1 MSFVLNRN
9 VKEAKVINYY
19 GGSINVTLEN
29 NKTINLG
36 SISNNNSIE
45 MNNLKKVYLIK
56 IGQQN
61 NNDKN
66 IFLVAATKKFN
77 ETQVMKENVEKNP
90 KNIMTNAN
98 ANYNLLSQNKSKNP
112 IINNNEE
119 EELIPYRNVNK
130 NFVETEEINFGN
142 SSRESNERI
151 KMSEKRKIREQSLN
165 TALKTISKKPTRN
178 ARKSL
183 SQLETEIASFKKKN
197 INSEKFKNFYQGL
210 DNKIKKVRNNI
221 TSRSS

>member
-19 GGSINVTLEN
+19 GGNINVTLEN

-61 NNDKN
+61 NNGKN

-77 ETQVMKENVEKNP
+77 ETQVMQENVEEK
-90 KNIMTNAN
+90 IVMTNS
-98 ANYNLLSQNKSKNP
+98 NYNLLSKSKNP
-112 IINNNEE
+112 ASNNTSSNNNE
-119 EELIPYRNVNK
+119 EELIPYK
-130 NFVETEEINFGN
+130 KMSETPVETKEINFGN
-142 SSRESNERI
+142 ATRESNKKILSNNLTRKRDELKKKVNSTLKGI
-151 KMSEKRKIREQSLN
+151 KDKKRKDKISSLTTMEQEVNKLELKN
-165 TALKTISKKPTRN
+165 TNKDSFKNNYNQMKKKIYNARQVALK
-178 ARKSL
+178 SL
-183 SQLETEIASFKKKN
+183 
-197 INSEKFKNFYQGL
+197 
-210 DNKIKKVRNNI
+210 
-221 TSRSS
+221 